1 MTEVPTI
8 TNYYTHYFM
17 NLPFHLLLKRLMI
30 MYNMFLTLP
39 PHIKNNPQISCKN
52 DEAIKIMIKTQILLW
67 KTIGNKRFR
76 VRVRFILSYFK
87 LAPTDP
93 WCNMLQTLLGWKKYQ
108 ETMSDEHP
116 TRSMSNRPSAEKIKK
131 SQTYR
136 QGWLARYIN
145 LAFFFSDMHEDLHL
159 FNLITGNLM
168 QYIILW
174 PINLTLTSRHL
185 ASKFQ
190 VLIVRN
196 D

>member
-1 MTEVPTI
+1 M
-8 TNYYTHYFM
+8 
-17 NLPFHLLLKRLMI
+17 
-30 MYNMFLTLP
+30 
-39 PHIKNNPQISCKN
+39 SCKN

-67 KTIGNKRFR
+67 KTIEGNKRFRVR

-108 ETMSDEHP
+108 EAMSDEYP

-131 SQTYR
+131 SQTHR
-136 QGWLARYIN
+136 KGWLARYIN
-145 LAFFFSDMHEDLHL
+145 LAFFFRYAWRFAFVQ
-159 FNLITGNLM
+159 FNYWQFNAIYNPLA
-168 QYIILW
+168 
-174 PINLTLTSRHL
+174 INLTLTSWRL